1 MEIFVRTKSYRQEYG
16 FLGAWPDDWWVDYRR
31 LTTVER
37 PGLLARAEGG
47 VWQVLLTG
55 IPTPRADAA
64 ERRITY
70 SVLFEGSGPPRGEDR
85 EVLMRV
91 VQSWL
96 DALAD
101 PEAVESGI
109 GAGLDEH
116 LADEGIVRLLA
127 AGARGDVRPGAT
139 RISSLVDRPGRPGSG
154 GLVSHSDS
162 LGLSKPPDPLD
173 PLNPLDDPLTDEEFA
188 APAVAVRAVAA
199 QLDPVPPPA
208 SGTSPSVAVGSV
220 RIAKDRQHLAAAVE
234 ALAAD
239 RSGFA
244 GYLNI
249 PRKAESAAQALNQ
262 LAEPGRLCVVL
273 ADLPLQAVQ
282 EAKKLRAAR
291 LDPGPGPHRRH
302 LVRAAG
308 WLLAAAV
315 LGVAAVAVWYL
326 LRRR

>member
-16 FLGAWPDDWWVDYRR
+16 FLGASPDDWWVEYRR

-37 PGLLARAEGG
+37 PGLIARAEGG
-47 VWQVLLTG
+47 AWQVLLTG
-55 IPTPRADAA
+55 IPTPRTDAA
-64 ERRITY
+64 DRRITY
-70 SVLFEGSGPPRGEDR
+70 SVLFEGSGAPRGEDR
-85 EVLMRV
+85 EVLIRV
-91 VQSWL
+91 VRAWL

-116 LADEGIVRLLA
+116 LAEEKIVRLLA
-127 AGARGDVRPGAT
+127 AGAQGDVRPGVT
-139 RISSLVDRPGRPGSG
+139 RIPSLVEQPGRPGSG
-154 GLVSHSDS
+154 GLVGRSGRP
-162 LGLSKPPDPLD
+162 GLSEPPDPPDPLD
-173 PLNPLDDPLTDEEFA
+173 PPDDPLTDEELA

-208 SGTSPSVAVGSV
+208 AGASSVSVGSV
-220 RIAKDRQHLAAAVE
+220 RTAEDRHHLVAAVE
-234 ALAAD
+234 SLAAN

-249 PRKAESAAQALNQ
+249 PRKAESAAQAWNH
-262 LAEPGRLCVVL
+262 LAKPGRLCVVL
-273 ADLPLQAVQ
+273 ADLPHQAVQ
-282 EAKKLRAAR
+282 EAKKLLAVRP
-291 LDPGPGPHRRH
+291 DPDPEPDRKR

-308 WLLAAAV
+308 WLLAALV